1 MAPVRMRHCR
11 RVQLNNVQYPVSY
24 KSFRERLK
32 RAYAPLAAFSFGPRP
47 RLYQV
52 YSGKHMGNWL
62 LPESLADILPAE
74 ARRIEELRRELLDLY
89 RTYGFEMVAPPLV
102 EYIDSLLSGTGSDLN
117 LRTCKLVDQASG
129 RTIGVRAD
137 MTPQVTRIDAHL
149 LNRAGVTRLCYCG
162 SVLHARAAD
171 ALSSRELLQI
181 GAEIYGHAG
190 VEADLEIIRL
200 LLETVE
206 LAGVLQPRL
215 DICHAGVLR
224 ALLASDDAAGAN
236 AEAII
241 ALVREKDVPGL
252 AQLTRSIIGL
262 RGVTA
267 DALVAL
273 PNLYGGA
280 EVIDEARRILPD
292 APGMSSSLDT
302 LQRLVDAL
310 GDVDVSLD
318 LADVGNYGYHS
329 GVTFALYAE
338 GWRDALV
345 KGGRYDDVSRAF
357 GRARP
362 ATGFSLDLRKLAA
375 GLPPASS
382 ARAIRAPWGQE
393 RGLQETLRRL
403 RRSGQV
409 VVQMLPGHEQDQD
422 GFVCDREL
430 VLRDG
435 AWAIQPI

>member
-1 MAPVRMRHCR
+1 
-11 RVQLNNVQYPVSY
+11 
-24 KSFRERLK
+24 
-32 RAYAPLAAFSFGPRP
+32 
-47 RLYQV
+47 
-52 YSGKHMGNWL
+52 MGNWL

-89 RTYGFEMVAPPLV
+89 RTYGFETVAPPLV
-102 EYIDSLLSGTGSDLN
+102 EFIDSLLSGTGSDLN

-129 RTIGVRAD
+129 RTVGVRAD

-190 VEADLEIIRL
+190 FEADLEIIHL

-206 LAGVLQPRL
+206 VAGVVEPRL
-215 DICHAGVLR
+215 DVCHAGVLR
-224 ALLASDDAAGAN
+224 ALLASDEAAAAN
-236 AEAII
+236 SDEII
-241 ALVREKDVPGL
+241 ALLREKDVPGL
-252 AQLTRSIIGL
+252 VALTGEIVGL
-262 RGVTA
+262 RRETGA
-267 DALVAL
+267 ALVAL
-273 PNLYGGA
+273 PNLYGGS
-280 EVIDEARRILPD
+280 ETLDRARVVLPD
-292 APGMSSSLDT
+292 VPGMSAALDT
-302 LQRLVDAL
+302 LERLIDSLA
-310 GDVDVSLD
+310 DVRLSLD

-338 GWRDALV
+338 GWHDALV

-375 GLPPASS
+375 GLPPASPT
-382 ARAIRAPWGQE
+382 RAVRAPWGQDAA
-393 RGLQETLRRL
+393 LQDTVRRL
-403 RRSGQV
+403 RRAGQV
-409 VVQMLPGHEQDQD
+409 VIQALPGHEQAQD
-422 GFVCDREL
+422 EFVCDREL
-430 VLRDG
+430 VQRDG
-435 AWAIQPI
+435 AWMLQPI